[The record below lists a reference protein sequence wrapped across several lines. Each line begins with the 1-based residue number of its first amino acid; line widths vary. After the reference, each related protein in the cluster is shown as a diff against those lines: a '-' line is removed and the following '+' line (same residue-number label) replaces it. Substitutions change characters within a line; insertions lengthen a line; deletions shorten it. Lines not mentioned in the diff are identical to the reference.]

1 MLGLYG
7 LMVSFKE
14 ALMSKDK
21 YKSAA
26 MLMAIQAAML
36 GYSPG
41 FSSNRLENGVDRRPN
56 PWDTIHLTKQERA
69 GKSYEELQELRMAK
83 YNEAKESI

>member
-1 MLGLYG
+1 
-7 LMVSFKE
+7 
-14 ALMSKDK
+14 MSKDK

-41 FSSNRLENGVDRRPN
+41 YSSNRLENGVDRRPN
-56 PWDTIHLTKQERA
+56 PWDTIHLTKAERS
-69 GKSYEELQELRMAK
+69 GKTYEELQALIISK
-83 YNEAKESI
+83 YNKQKENL